1 MQLFTII
8 NCFNML
14 LNLIKIIKLVL
25 FSFSRKEAGEID
37 TCSNLHYVLEVELGQ
52 ESRSLK

>member
-25 FSFSRKEAGEID
+25 FSFSRKEAEEIK
-37 TCSNLHYVLEVELGQ
+37 TLVQVYTMCW
-52 ESRSLK
+52 K

>member
-1 MQLFTII
+1 
-8 NCFNML
+8 ML